1 MIYKENYEMI
11 EPKGDFIERFWKV
24 TLPRYRRRK
33 RVKVIFSSIA
43 GIFLVFAMILFFKSS
58 FFQKDVFV
66 EDVWEDAYALIENEP
81 NYYESEVVWVTNE
94 ELDLYNQI
102 KNGNK

>member
-1 MIYKENYEMI
+1 MIYKEKYEMI
-11 EPKGDFIERFWKV
+11 EPKGDFVERFWKV

-33 RVKVIFSSIA
+33 MIKLIFSSIA
-43 GIFLVFAMILFFKSS
+43 GIFLAFAMVLFLKSS
-58 FFQKDVFV
+58 FSKPDAFV
-66 EDVWEDAYALIENEP
+66 DDVWKDAYALIENEP